1 MSIFSV
7 SAPVTNTKIGPA
19 IESRFAGNFIQAWQ
33 GQWFVSTTGT
43 TKEIA
48 DQLNVGD
55 PTIGTVIVVVVAN
68 YWGRANPEVW
78 EWLKSRLETK

>member
-7 SAPVTNTKIGPA
+7 SAPPTNNSIGPI
-19 IESRFAGNFIQAWQ
+19 IEARFRGSFIQAWQ

-43 TKEIA
+43 TKEIS
-48 DQLNVGD
+48 DKLNVGD
-55 PTIGTVIVVVVAN
+55 PTVGTVIIVAVAN

-78 EWLKSRLETK
+78 EWLKSRLESK